1 MHDSKL
7 QPAEQQLQDFGTSVQ
22 NGEEDGRER
31 REGIKRG
38 EKWVQN
44 DSIIKTKCRDSGQE
58 MYTRYRENLWSVPG
72 YDYLPFS
79 LFVCL

>member
-38 EKWVQN
+38 GKMGA
-44 DSIIKTKCRDSGQE
+44 K
-58 MYTRYRENLWSVPG
+58 
-72 YDYLPFS
+72 
-79 LFVCL
+79 